1 MDGVMIEAI
10 EHVSRHHLSGG
21 ELQVVADAEK
31 GVEAL
36 IEAEKRVTS
45 GFLQHGG
52 WPHKRVNLFVFQSL
66 QPLMERMSLNAP
78 LSAAGARELDHAPMV
93 HVYDEDDLEE
103 CSIFVNRALMVQ
115 HGVWED
121 VLALEGLLAHEHAHP
136 MAENAASRAAR
147 ALRMRLVTIDVA
159 SRKPGRAA
167 SRAPSSLGS
176 GRIAEVGYSR
186 LVRPGAAVRR
196 LVAGSLA
203 NLAQDLCIKAPH
215 EVFANE
221 YAIRAGF
228 GAGLERLSQLSLSHG
243 RSGMVER
250 VSLSDRLRAEVNERR
265 LSEQEMSALLLAA
278 SAEAHLRVALE
289 IAPFIRAGRLDEAR
303 AVEALAEAEVFSH
316 VEPEIGVLVRALC
329 DSYQLLKP
337 DMDLVSARD
346 WAGSAFLPII
356 EAFAR
361 RGAAFGAEFFYPR
374 QIE

>member
-10 EHVSRHHLSGG
+10 EHVSRHCLSGG

-31 GVEAL
+31 GVDAL
-36 IEAEKRVTS
+36 IEAEKRVTH

-66 QPLMERMSLNAP
+66 QPLMERMRHDNT
-78 LSAAGARELDHAPMV
+78 LSAAGARELDHCPMV

-136 MAENAASRAAR
+136 MADNAASRAAR
-147 ALRMRLVTIDVA
+147 SLRMRLVTIDVA
-159 SRKPGRAA
+159 SRKPGRAPHCA
-167 SRAPSSLGS
+167 S
-176 GRIAEVGYSR
+176 GRAAEVGYSR
-186 LVRPGAAVRR
+186 LVRPGLAVRQ

-203 NLAQDLCIKAPH
+203 NLARDLCIEAPH

-228 GAGLERLSQLSLSHG
+228 GAGLERLSQLSLTHG
-243 RSGMVER
+243 RSGMIER
-250 VSLSDRLRAEVNERR
+250 MGLSNRLRAEVDERR
-265 LSEQEMSALLLAA
+265 LSEQEMSVLLLAA
-278 SAEAHLRVALE
+278 STEAHLRVALE
-289 IAPFIRAGRLDEAR
+289 TAPFVRAGRPDQAL
-303 AVEALAEAEVFSH
+303 AVEALAEAEVFSQ
-316 VEPEIGVLVRALC
+316 VEPEIGALVQSLC
-329 DSYQLLKP
+329 DSYLLLKP
-337 DMDLVSARD
+337 DMDLVSVRD

-361 RGAAFGAEFFYPR
+361 RGAAFGAEFSYPR
-374 QIE
+374 QKA